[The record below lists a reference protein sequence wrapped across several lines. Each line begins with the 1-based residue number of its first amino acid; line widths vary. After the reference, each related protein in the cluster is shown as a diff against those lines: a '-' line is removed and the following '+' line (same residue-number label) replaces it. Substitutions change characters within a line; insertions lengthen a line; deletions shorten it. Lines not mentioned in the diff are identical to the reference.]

1 MTTARIIEMV
11 AGKGRTPVGKNA
23 DKFSPRYIRLHVS
36 FGEIGQPETLE
47 RALEENAGAVEHK
60 LSLDTD
66 VEVSAILLELPSVQ
80 AAAVRR

>member
-1 MTTARIIEMV
+1 M
-11 AGKGRTPVGKNA
+11 
-23 DKFSPRYIRLHVS
+23 S
-36 FGEIGQPETLE
+36 FGEVGQPETLE
-47 RALEENAGAVEHK
+47 RALEKKAGAVEHK